1 MVIAELTEMEDLQ
14 LHAFPVVLL
23 TFTLLEK
30 VSYSNAR
37 EKKGRTLDPLMSD
50 IIRLQLF
57 SEANVQMRDLKNIC
71 INMINFIF

>member
-1 MVIAELTEMEDLQ
+1 MVIAELTEVEGLQ

-57 SEANVQMRDLKNIC
+57 SEANVQMRDLKIYA
-71 INMINFIF
+71 